1 MSKACPERVEGGPV
15 LFLSARVGEGHKAAA
30 SAVRTRLA
38 ARDMRGEV
46 VDSYRYA
53 ASLFS
58 KVVSDGYIGMV
69 RTIPQLYGFI
79 YNRAER
85 ATEAGGFR
93 VWASEF
99 TARNIRGLM
108 QRLRPSA
115 VVCTHAFPCGV
126 MSAYKRLYDPSIP
139 VMGIVTD
146 FVVHPF
152 WIYRNID
159 AYAVATPEIRANLIA
174 RGIDARRIGVDGI
187 PVDPR
192 FALRPVDRGALRDA
206 LGLPRAGE
214 VALVMGGGLGLGP
227 LAATV
232 RALARSAKPVTQVVI
247 VGKNRRLE
255 LRVAEEA
262 RRAGADV
269 RVLGFVEN
277 VFDWMHAADVLV
289 TKPGGLSTSEALA
302 AQLPMVLLRPL
313 PGQEERNLRYLASRG
328 AALRTTDG
336 EELVRAVD
344 SVLHD
349 ERVARR
355 LQSGARGLA
364 HPDAAERVAA
374 RIAAM
379 VQPAF
384 SPASALSSVSATVK

>member
-1 MSKACPERVEGGPV
+1 MSKGPV
-15 LFLSARVGEGHKAAA
+15 LFLSARVGEGHRAAA
-30 SAVRTRLA
+30 DAVRQRLVTRGL
-38 ARDMRGEV
+38 RGEV

-69 RTIPQLYGFI
+69 RTIPQVYGFI
-79 YNRAER
+79 YDRAER
-85 ATEAGGFR
+85 ATAAGGFR

-108 QRLRPSA
+108 ERLKPSA

-159 AYAVATPEIRANLIA
+159 AYAVATPEIKAA
-174 RGIDARRIGVDGI
+174 MVGRGIDPERIGVDGI
-187 PVDPR
+187 PVDPA
-192 FALRPVDRGALRDA
+192 FGAVPDDRGGLREA
-206 LGLPRAGE
+206 LGLPRAAA
-214 VALVMGGGLGLGP
+214 VVLVMGGGLGLGP
-227 LAATV
+227 VATAVRLLARASGVREATV
-232 RALARSAKPVTQVVI
+232 SPVIPVVI

-255 LRVAEEA
+255 QRVIEQA
-262 RRAGADV
+262 RRDGADV

-289 TKPGGLSTSEALA
+289 TKPGGLTTSEALA
-302 AQLPMVLLRPL
+302 ARVPLVLLRPL
-313 PGQEERNLRYLASRG
+313 PGQEERNARYLVSRG
-328 AALRTTDG
+328 AALRASRPG
-336 EELVRAVD
+336 ELVRAVD
-344 SVLHD
+344 AVLGGG
-349 ERVARR
+349 RVAER
-355 LQSGARGLA
+355 LRESAAALA
-364 HPDAAERVAA
+364 HPDAADRIAE
-374 RIAAM
+374 RIAALA
-379 VQPAF
+379 QPVL
-384 SPASALSSVSATVK
+384 SA

>member
-1 MSKACPERVEGGPV
+1 VRV
-15 LFLSARVGEGHKAAA
+15 
-30 SAVRTRLA
+30 RLA
-38 ARDMRGEV
+38 ARGIRGEV

-79 YNRAER
+79 YDRAER
-85 ATEAGGFR
+85 ATAAGGFR

-108 QRLRPSA
+108 ERLRPSA

-126 MSAYKRLYDPSIP
+126 MSAYKRLYDPSLP

-152 WIYRNID
+152 WIYRNVD
-159 AYAVATPEIRANLIA
+159 AYAVATPEIRAALIG
-174 RGIDARRIGVDGI
+174 RGIEPEIVGVDGI
-187 PVDPR
+187 PVNPR
-192 FALRPVDRGALRDA
+192 FGMHPHDRGALREA
-206 LGLPRAGE
+206 LGLPREGA

-227 LAATV
+227 VAATV
-232 RALARSAKPVTQVVI
+232 RALARTSVPVTPVVI

-255 LRVAEEA
+255 RRLAEEA
-262 RRAGADV
+262 RADGGEV

-289 TKPGGLSTSEALA
+289 TKPGGLTTSEALA
-302 AQLPMVLLRPL
+302 AGVPLVLLRPL
-313 PGQEERNLRYLASRG
+313 PGQEERNARYLVSRG
-328 AALRTTDG
+328 AALRATRGAD
-336 EELVRAVD
+336 LVRVVD
-344 SVLHD
+344 GVLHD
-349 ERVARR
+349 AATAARVRA
-355 LQSGARGLA
+355 GAAQLA
-364 HPDAAERVAA
+364 HPDAAERIAG
-374 RIAAM
+374 RIAALT
-379 VQPAF
+379 QT
-384 SPASALSSVSATVK
+384 ALSA

>member
-1 MSKACPERVEGGPV
+1 
-15 LFLSARVGEGHKAAA
+15 
-30 SAVRTRLA
+30 
-38 ARDMRGEV
+38 V

-79 YNRAER
+79 YDRAER
-85 ATEAGGFR
+85 ATAAGGFR

-108 QRLRPSA
+108 ERLRPSA

-126 MSAYKRLYDPSIP
+126 MSAYKRLYDPTLP

-152 WIYRNID
+152 WIYRNVD
-159 AYAVATPEIRANLIA
+159 AYAVATPEIRAALIG
-174 RGIDARRIGVDGI
+174 RGIEPERIGVDGI
-187 PVDPR
+187 PVNPR
-192 FALRPVDRGALRDA
+192 FGMHPHDRGALREA
-206 LGLPRAGE
+206 LGLPRDAA

-227 LAATV
+227 VAATV
-232 RALARSAKPVTQVVI
+232 RALARTTVPVTPVVI

-255 LRVAEEA
+255 RRIAEEA
-262 RRAGADV
+262 RADGGEV

-289 TKPGGLSTSEALA
+289 TKPGGLTTSEALA
-302 AQLPMVLLRPL
+302 AGVPMVLLRPL
-313 PGQEERNLRYLASRG
+313 PGQEERNARYLVSRG
-328 AALRTTDG
+328 AALRAARGGD
-336 EELVRAVD
+336 LVRVVD
-344 SVLHD
+344 GVLHD
-349 ERVARR
+349 PGTAARVRA
-355 LQSGARGLA
+355 GAAQLA
-364 HPDAAERVAA
+364 HPEAAERIAA
-374 RIAAM
+374 RIAALT
-379 VQPAF
+379 QT
-384 SPASALSSVSATVK
+384 ALSA

>member
-1 MSKACPERVEGGPV
+1 LSKGPV

-159 AYAVATPEIRANLIA
+159 AYAVATPEIRATLIA
-174 RGIDARRIGVDGI
+174 RGIDAQCIGVDGI

-192 FALRPVDRGALRDA
+192 FALRPIDRGALRDA

-255 LRVAEEA
+255 QRVAEEA

-328 AALRTTDG
+328 AALRTTDDD
-336 EELVRAVD
+336 ELVGAVD

-349 ERVARR
+349 ERIARR
-355 LQSGARGLA
+355 LENGARALA

-384 SPASALSSVSATVK
+384 SAASALSSVSATVK

>member
-1 MSKACPERVEGGPV
+1 VRV
-15 LFLSARVGEGHKAAA
+15 
-30 SAVRTRLA
+30 RLA
-38 ARDMRGEV
+38 ARGMRGEV

-69 RTIPQLYGFI
+69 RTIPQVYGFI
-79 YNRAER
+79 YDRAER
-85 ATEAGGFR
+85 ATAAGGFR

-108 QRLRPSA
+108 ERMRPSA

-126 MSAYKRLYDPSIP
+126 MAAYKRLYDPTVP

-159 AYAVATPEIRANLIA
+159 AYAVATPEIRAALVG
-174 RGIDARRIGVDGI
+174 RGIDPARVGVDGI

-192 FALRPVDRGALRDA
+192 FGMPAPDRGALREA
-206 LGLPRAGE
+206 LGLSRDAA

-227 LAATV
+227 VATTV
-232 RALARSAKPVTQVVI
+232 RALARTSPSVTPVVI

-255 LRVAEEA
+255 HRVAEEA
-262 RRAGADV
+262 RRDGADV
-269 RVLGFVEN
+269 HVLGFVEN
-277 VFDWMHAADVLV
+277 VFDWMRAADVLI

-302 AQLPMVLLRPL
+302 VGVPLVLLKPL
-313 PGQEERNLRYLASRG
+313 PGQEERNARYLVSRG
-328 AALRTTDG
+328 AALRVTRTGD
-336 EELVRAVD
+336 LARVVD

-349 ERVARR
+349 ERVAHR
-355 LQSGARGLA
+355 LHESAAQLA

-374 RIAAM
+374 RIADLAR
-379 VQPAF
+379 VPV
-384 SPASALSSVSATVK
+384 SV